1 MLLIA
6 LRLILPIEVP
16 TQFQPEGE
24 TKNMSK
30 TLNLKARQQGFT
42 LIELLVVIAIIAV
55 LIALLLP
62 AVQSAREAARRVQCV
77 NNMKQIGLAILNFE
91 NTYTY
96 MPPSVEHNI
105 ASLVDNDPSAVFTGA
120 QYERQGVMALIL
132 PYLEQSNIYNQI
144 NLNLS
149 CFDQMNVPPA
159 VGGSGGLFPGVG
171 QNSVYSSAIAGYI
184 CPSDPVPATINYYN
198 ENWCG
203 FGNGHGSPMP
213 SPPTQ
218 IWGRIDYFAMP
229 GFDSGLPTA
238 LGYSAAGVN
247 ALSNSGDVGTIAN
260 IANSVRQANGSFGNA
275 WPHVTIAGI
284 TDGTSNT
291 VMVGEMAARPVGYN
305 HARQIYIQNGGPV
318 DGIINPTN
326 GGGGAWA
333 DPFSY
338 AHLNGSS
345 ANGIR
350 GNGGTCVINCTS
362 NNEIF
367 AFHPGGAN
375 LLFADGSVH
384 FLKETIN
391 PFTMVALVTRAGGE
405 IISSDSY

>member
-1 MLLIA
+1 
-6 LRLILPIEVP
+6 V
-16 TQFQPEGE
+16 
-24 TKNMSK
+24 
-30 TLNLKARQQGFT
+30 
-42 LIELLVVIAIIAV
+42 
-55 LIALLLP
+55 
-62 AVQSAREAARRVQCV
+62 
-77 NNMKQIGLAILNFE
+77 
-91 NTYTY
+91 
-96 MPPSVEHNI
+96 
-105 ASLVDNDPSAVFTGA
+105 
-120 QYERQGVMALIL
+120 
-132 PYLEQSNIYNQI
+132 
-144 NLNLS
+144 
-149 CFDQMNVPPA
+149 
-159 VGGSGGLFPGVG
+159 
-171 QNSVYSSAIAGYI
+171 
-184 CPSDPVPATINYYN
+184 
-198 ENWCG
+198 
-203 FGNGHGSPMP
+203 P

-218 IWGRIDYFAMP
+218 IWGRADYFAMP

-350 GNGGTCVINCTS
+350 GMGGTCVINCTS